1 MVEKKIQLSP
11 ESDNLILNIVG
22 LSASF
27 LILAVN
33 IPLLWFVKNKA
44 KHTLINKLIG
54 LDCMIA
60 LLHIPIVLET
70 GRITGS
76 PCWIR

>member
-44 KHTLINKLIG
+44 KPTLINKLIG
-54 LDCMIA
+54 LDCIIA
-60 LLHIPIVLET
+60 LLHIPQVLET